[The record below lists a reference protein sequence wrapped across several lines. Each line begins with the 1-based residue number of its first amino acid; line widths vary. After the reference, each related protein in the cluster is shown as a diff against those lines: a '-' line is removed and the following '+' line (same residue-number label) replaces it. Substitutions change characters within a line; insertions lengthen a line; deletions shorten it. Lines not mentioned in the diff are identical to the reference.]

1 VYAIVYNTSMTL
13 SRQEKKILQQQHFQ
27 KIREKSIT
35 WNECYICG
43 KTRHRFVPVEEIPM
57 PVCLEH
63 S

>member
-1 VYAIVYNTSMTL
+1 MTL

-27 KIREKSIT
+27 KIRAKSIT

-43 KTRHRFVPVEEIPM
+43 KTRDGFVPVEEIPM

>member
-1 VYAIVYNTSMTL
+1 MTL
-13 SRQEKKILQQQHFQ
+13 SNQEKKILQQQHFQ
-27 KIREKSIT
+27 GIRQKNKT

-43 KTRHRFVPVEEIPM
+43 KTRHRFIPVEEIPM